1 VVKSTDCSSEGP
13 EFKSQ
18 QPQGGS
24 LLGTKK
30 GHRGCPGEG
39 ETHTLPEFHL
49 FSGQSGMGGLLPST
63 HPRVG
68 I

>member
-1 VVKSTDCSSEGP
+1 MKVILSTQTFTLHFRERRYTA
-13 EFKSQ
+13 
-18 QPQGGS
+18 

-30 GHRGCPGEG
+30 GGPGEEGEG